1 MDEMIALLK
10 NQLTVSTKLMQYSAW
25 SR

>member
-1 MDEMIALLK
+1 MDEMIGVLK
-10 NQLTVSTKLMQYSAW
+10 NQLTVTTKLMQYSAW

>member
-1 MDEMIALLK
+1 MDEMISVLK
-10 NQLTVSTKLMQYSAW
+10 NQLTVSTRLMQYSAW